1 MEKMAKTESE
11 EFTEWF
17 DKLPMKCK
25 EMFFKRLFWFSK
37 HGNSDIER
45 LILTTEMANNAESP
59 IEQIMQFA
67 LFQTMY
73 LYPGFMGKPLEF
85 SFNPTFYGFGFSKNY
100 RPDIFFNGN
109 DQPYGDFDNYQLA
122 IECDGHEF
130 HEKTKE
136 QVEYRNERDLELKK
150 HGIDVLHFSGSQI
163 YNNPFK
169 CALQII
175 ELIASKDRSG
185 EYETY

>member
-1 MEKMAKTESE
+1 MAKTQSE
-11 EFTEWF
+11 EFMEWF

-37 HGNSDIER
+37 HGNSDVER

-59 IEQIMQFA
+59 IEQILQFA

-73 LYPGFMGKPLEF
+73 LYPGFDGAPLEF
-85 SFNPTFYGFGFSKNY
+85 LFNHTLDGFSKAY
-100 RPDIFFNGN
+100 RPDIFF
-109 DQPYGDFDNYQLA
+109 DSDEQPCGDFGDYKLA

-169 CALQII
+169 CALQIV
-175 ELIASKDRSG
+175 ELIVSKDRSG
-185 EYETY
+185 DYETY

>member
-17 DKLPMKCK
+17 DKFPMKCK
-25 EMFFKRLFWFSK
+25 EMFFKRLFWLSK
-37 HGNSDIER
+37 HGNSDVET
-45 LILTTEMANNAESP
+45 LILTTELLDKAESP
-59 IEQIMQFA
+59 IELILQYA
-67 LFQTMY
+67 LLLTMY
-73 LYPGFMGKPLEF
+73 LYPGYYGAPLVLL
-85 SFNPTFYGFGFSKNY
+85 FNEPIDGLSKNY
-100 RPDIFFNGN
+100 RADIFF
-109 DQPYGDFDNYQLA
+109 DCDEQPYGEFDGYKLV

-169 CALQII
+169 CAFQII
-175 ELIASKDRSG
+175 ELIVSKDRSG
-185 EYETY
+185 EYETD